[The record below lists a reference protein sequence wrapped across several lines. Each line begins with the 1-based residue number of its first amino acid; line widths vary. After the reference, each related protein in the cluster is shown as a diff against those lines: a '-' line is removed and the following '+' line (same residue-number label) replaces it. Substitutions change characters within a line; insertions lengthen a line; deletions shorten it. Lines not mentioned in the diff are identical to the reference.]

1 MSGRELFSK
10 KFNFPITFLYLN
22 GHSYEGSCSSLL
34 SNKHLLG
41 EGEKPP
47 PGWSKSSG
55 HIIFD
60 VKMDFTRKARW
71 VKDGHKTPEPE
82 WSTYAGFVSRDSVRI
97 ALTYAALNGL
107 IVYSGRYSKCLSTGS
122 IFRKALHHLWRG
134 IRPRKC
140 RKSCFN

>member
-1 MSGRELFSK
+1 MWQDTVK
-10 KFNFPITFLYLN
+10 KEMYNVSIAFQI
-22 GHSYEGSCSSLL
+22 
-34 SNKHLLG
+34 LG

-97 ALTYAALNGL
+97 ASNICHCNSKSIKSSIGQSNTYT
-107 IVYSGRYSKCLSTGS
+107 VPRHKTS
-122 IFRKALHHLWRG
+122 I
-134 IRPRKC
+134 C
-140 RKSCFN
+140 